1 MHGKNLLQ
9 SCFHCGPEWKKKT
22 FIFYTFILYYFYPV
36 VCTTYVDNSLCSGK
50 TCGVSFEKNYR
61 CSSSIPEKA

>member
-1 MHGKNLLQ
+1 MFPLW
-9 SCFHCGPEWKKKT
+9 PRMEKKT
-22 FIFYTFILYYFYPV
+22 FILLSSSLYQMF
-36 VCTTYVDNSLCSGK
+36 TYVDNSLCSGK